1 MGMLQLGFVNN
12 YLSEPLTRG
21 FTTGTAIHVFTS
33 QVKHIIGIKTAQYT
47 GAGKLIKVCA
57 RTLQID
63 LSCMTV
69 F

>member
-47 GAGKLIKVCA
+47 GAGKLIKVC
-57 RTLQID
+57 TVP
-63 LSCMTV
+63 LSV
-69 F
+69 IVH

>member
-57 RTLQID
+57 RKLQID
-63 LSCMTV
+63 LSCTTE